1 MNMLMDI
8 FYHSHMFTDPP
19 YTYMYMYSS
28 TIPVFTMFSL
38 LLVCVFAGAIALA
51 EVLAENKHIT
61 HLDLKENDIRV
72 AGLMGLQLAHRMNH
86 TLVSMETPKGY
97 RVEPVRRESRTS
109 RTGHPS
115 TDSLY

>member
-1 MNMLMDI
+1 MNTLMDH
-8 FYHSHMFTDPP
+8 FPLLSMFAEPHKPT
-19 YTYMYMYSS
+19 
-28 TIPVFTMFSL
+28 VVLFLCSL
-38 LLVCVFAGAIALA
+38 CFCCWCSCAGAIALA

-97 RVEPVRRESRTS
+97 RVEPVSRERKTLAEWVIHQLTHC
-109 RTGHPS
+109 TGK
-115 TDSLY
+115 